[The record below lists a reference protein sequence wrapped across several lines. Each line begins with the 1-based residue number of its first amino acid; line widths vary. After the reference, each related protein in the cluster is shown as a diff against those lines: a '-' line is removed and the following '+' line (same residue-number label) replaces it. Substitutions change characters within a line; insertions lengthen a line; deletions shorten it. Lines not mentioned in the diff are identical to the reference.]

1 MQEIEIKFKVDN
13 LEVAKDKL
21 KQQGCIFSEKLYQ
34 KDTVFVPSLRD
45 TSNGEGKMFARVR
58 TVNGRSE
65 LNLKKQS
72 SKLMQSKEIEFE
84 VSNYDSAYDFLE
96 TIGLHKWV
104 TVEKKRITTKYKE
117 FNICLDEVKRLGN
130 FIEIEILTNEED
142 KTEYYEKI
150 ILECAE
156 YLGIDINN
164 RINSF
169 YDAMMNKLEKEN

>member
-1 MQEIEIKFKVDN
+1 MQEIEIKFRVDN
-13 LEVAKDKL
+13 LDIIKDKL
-21 KQQGCIFSEKLYQ
+21 KQEGCILSEELYQ
-34 KDTVFVPSLRD
+34 KDTVFVPTLSD
-45 TSNGEGKMFARVR
+45 TSNGEGKMFVRVR
-58 TVNGRSE
+58 NVNGKSE

-72 SKLMQSKEIEFE
+72 SSIIQSKEIEFE

-104 TVEKKRITTKYKE
+104 TVEKKRITTKYKD
-117 FNICLDEVKRLGN
+117 FNICIDEVKRLGN

-142 KTEYYEKI
+142 RTEYYEKI

-156 YLGIDINN
+156 CLGIDINN

-169 YDAMMNKLEKEN
+169 YDAMMRALEKEN